1 MTRCATITVVFILT
15 AVSVSSHGG
24 QNPASASK
32 DQKAIL
38 VEVHSTPRC
47 YGLDCP
53 PFPVPPEL
61 DFCFQVG
68 DKYYAAKPGV
78 WGVPWS
84 TTGKRLLALQGQSV
98 GVVVTE
104 KEIRV
109 VIPQGTVR
117 LRLVHNNN
125 AFNLDACNHA

>member
-1 MTRCATITVVFILT
+1 MRCATITLVFVLT
-15 AVSVSSHGG
+15 AVPLPSHGA
-24 QNPASASK
+24 QDPSTTSK
-32 DQKAIL
+32 SQKAIL
-38 VEVHSTPRC
+38 VEVHSRPRC

-53 PFPVPPEL
+53 PFPVSPEL
-61 DFCFQVG
+61 DFCFQVA
-68 DKYYAAKPGV
+68 DKYYAAEPRA

-84 TTGKRLLALQGQSV
+84 TEGKRLLALQGQSV
-98 GVVVTE
+98 EIVVTE
-104 KEIRV
+104 KEIGV